1 MVCSF
6 TLLLPLVP
14 IFENMSFS
22 HPMTCPAVLFV
33 RFVDTLWPHRVVQS
47 SQQQQQKNLSILCLA
62 CYNLYYYFPI
72 CNKVPL
78 HQWCE
83 FVCNRVLCCGWE
95 RACTD
100 GCELEKGGCKR
111 NLNGQ
116 WNHYPLNVY
125 PPLCTCLFTPH
136 LVNTIL
142 QVTHMRFA
150 FKYMGFR
157 AFLSP

>member
-1 MVCSF
+1 MFLYITLAISSYFWKHVLLTSYDVPCCSVC
-6 TLLLPLVP
+6 LVCWHFV
-14 IFENMSFS
+14 ISQS
-22 HPMTCPAVLFV
+22 CPVIP
-33 RFVDTLWPHRVVQS
+33 TTTT
-47 SQQQQQKNLSILCLA
+47 KNLSILCLA

-116 WNHYPLNVY
+116 WNRYPLNVY

-157 AFLSP
+157 AGFLCP